1 MPVVYSMIEFIP
13 DKLTRKEKKF
23 WIAALLDEADVVKS
37 IKPGYRT
44 KDQKSFKSAV
54 DRKLRELGVK
64 RK

>member
-1 MPVVYSMIEFIP
+1 MIDFIP
-13 DKLTRKEKKF
+13 EKLTREEKKF
-23 WIAALLDEADVVKS
+23 WVSALLDEADVVKA

-44 KDQKSFKSAV
+44 KEQKSFKSSI